1 MKLSIMA
8 SVVRSFF
15 THVVPAVI
23 KPMRVVWNQS
33 LGLLFLL
40 IALLVTFKL
49 RTAWA
54 KFSGEFGELVMLV
67 FSTAF
72 AVLMAGYALWS
83 FLRARKISRS

>member
-40 IALLVTFKL
+40 IALLVTAKL
-49 RTAWA
+49 RVAWTN
-54 KFSGEFGELVMLV
+54 FSGQFGELVMLV